1 MQLARLL
8 GGNVPYVCNIPVYD
22 TGVMYKG
29 QLVMRHANF
38 HDQEYKQYINA
49 YVSTSATEAEDTI
62 GILQANSADAYASKE
77 NAKLYNFSSTLC
89 NSRVATTGFNWLP
102 AIVNPDATYFAY
114 YDQTLA
120 KSCTTAVAA
129 STTWVITLLEDDI
142 EGAWLYT
149 TEGTDSAATYKGK
162 LRYLTVSSSGT
173 TTIDS
178 AVTVDT
184 STDFIKLL
192 PIGHR
197 FCPLNVTA
205 TGMNTIIAVATT
217 VFLEVIENWGRWESA
232 PTHALRYWN
241 DKGLEG
247 LGGKLATFE
256 AEIVQL
262 CHTWSRVVA

>member
-8 GGNVPYVCNIPVYD
+8 GGNVPYVTNIPVYD
-22 TGVMYKG
+22 GTLLYKG
-29 QLVMRHANF
+29 QMVMRHAAWHNT
-38 HDQEYKQYINA
+38 ETKYYINA
-49 YVSTSATEAEDTI
+49 YVSGSTTEAQDSI
-62 GILQANSADAYASKE
+62 GILQASSTDAYASKE
-77 NAKLYNFSSTLC
+77 NKKLYNLSSAAPTV
-89 NSRVATTGFNWLP
+89 VATTGFNWLP
-102 AIVNPDATYFAY
+102 AIVNPDATYFAF

-129 STTWVITLLEDDI
+129 STTWVITALEDDI

-197 FCPLNVTA
+197 FCPLNLTA
-205 TGMNTIIAVATT
+205 TGMNTIIAVGTT
-217 VFLEVIENWGRWESA
+217 IYLENIENWGRWESA

-256 AEIVQL
+256 AELVQL
-262 CHTWSRVVA
+262 KHCWRNIV